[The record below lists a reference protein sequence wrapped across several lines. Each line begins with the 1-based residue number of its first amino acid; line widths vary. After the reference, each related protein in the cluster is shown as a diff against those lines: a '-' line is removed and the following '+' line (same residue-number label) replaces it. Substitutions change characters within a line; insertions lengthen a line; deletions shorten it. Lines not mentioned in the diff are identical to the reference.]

1 MDNAAGLLDISQLAL
16 THNQDESRFEAAIGE
31 ERALVEYELRDGV
44 YAITET
50 FTPPAFRGYGVAAK
64 LTQFAL
70 DTIRAEGGRVLP
82 VCPYAITY
90 IERHPQVQDL
100 LAGE

>member
-1 MDNAAGLLDISQLAL
+1 MDNSEQPLDMTQLVI
-16 THNQDESRFEAAIGE
+16 THNRDESRFEATIGDE
-31 ERALVEYELRDGV
+31 QALVEYELRDGV

-50 FTPPAFRGYGVAAK
+50 FTPPAFRGYGVAAQ

-82 VCPYAITY
+82 VCPYAVAY
-90 IERHPQVQDL
+90 IKRHPQVQDL
-100 LAGE
+100 LADG